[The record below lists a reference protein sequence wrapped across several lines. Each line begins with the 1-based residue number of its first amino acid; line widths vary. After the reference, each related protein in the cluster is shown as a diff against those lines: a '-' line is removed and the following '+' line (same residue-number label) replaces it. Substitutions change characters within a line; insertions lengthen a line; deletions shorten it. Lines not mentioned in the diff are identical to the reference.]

1 MEKQKQYAVSDGTQ
15 TRIFHRIEY
24 NPIQKVELGSFF
36 FFVKTGPNTCLQA
49 ANGLIFAVEKKMPKE
64 ENQGNKI
71 RASGLVFFS
80 PTNCMYCMFRAVWLL
95 LMGSMVYSYP

>member
-49 ANGLIFAVEKKMPKE
+49 ANGLIFAVEKKNAQRRKPGKQ
-64 ENQGNKI
+64 NTGI
-71 RASGLVFFS
+71 RFGVF
-80 PTNCMYCMFRAVWLL
+80 
-95 LMGSMVYSYP
+95 